1 MASRKV
7 KEIAEEVIV
16 EDKKPTVRKAT
27 AGRRKA
33 VVAPLEVAIIEVV
46 LEASPDADADVVEVA
61 HSPLSAG
68 KKAKVTKTKK
78 PKLVRDSFTIPE
90 VEYIQLAE
98 LKQRCLDAGLAVR
111 KSELLR
117 AGLQA
122 LVSMPSDILI
132 KQFDSIEK
140 LKTGRPSAKA
150 E

>member
-1 MASRKV
+1 MASSKV
-7 KEIAEEVIV
+7 KEITAEVIV
-16 EDKKPTVRKAT
+16 ENKKPVVRKAT
-27 AGRRKA
+27 ASRRKA
-33 VVAPLEVAIIEVV
+33 VVAPLEVVTVEVV
-46 LEASPDADADVVEVA
+46 LEAAADTEVIEVA
-61 HSPLSAG
+61 DSPLSAG
-68 KKAKVTKTKK
+68 KKAKMTKAKK

-90 VEYIQLAE
+90 AEYIQLAE

-122 LVSMPSDILI
+122 LVSMPSDLLI

>member
-16 EDKKPTVRKAT
+16 EDRKPTVRKTT

-46 LEASPDADADVVEVA
+46 LEVSPDVVEAA
-61 HSPLSAG
+61 HLPLSIG

>member
-1 MASRKV
+1 MASSKV
-7 KEIAEEVIV
+7 KEITAEVIV
-16 EDKKPTVRKAT
+16 ENKKPTVRKTT
-27 AGRRKA
+27 ASRRKT
-33 VVAPLEVAIIEVV
+33 VVAPLEVVAVEVV
-46 LEASPDADADVVEVA
+46 LEAAPDTEVIEVA
-61 HSPLSAG
+61 DLPLFAG
-68 KKAKVTKTKK
+68 KKAKMTKAKK

-122 LVSMPSDILI
+122 LVSMPSDLLI

-140 LKTGRPSAKA
+140 LKTGRPSAKV

>member
-46 LEASPDADADVVEVA
+46 LEASPDVVEVA
-61 HSPLSAG
+61 HSPLFAG